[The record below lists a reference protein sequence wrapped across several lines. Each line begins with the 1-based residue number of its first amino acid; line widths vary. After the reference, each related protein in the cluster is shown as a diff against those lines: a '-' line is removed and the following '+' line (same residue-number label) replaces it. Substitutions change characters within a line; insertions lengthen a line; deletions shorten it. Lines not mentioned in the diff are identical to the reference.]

1 MICTQEDSFLDEKT
15 IWIATLSDGNT
26 VFQDDDREGDFH
38 PSAWIRLKDHC
49 DSKGVYID
57 NLSIR
62 FRDHKV
68 DVPKAEAYHFIK
80 SVGCMVGYPE
90 EHFFIVSLLKQGEL
104 VRTWYKVPEIVEN
117 DSSVVKAEDVL
128 KYESLMI
135 KGSIDG

>member
-15 IWIATLSDGNT
+15 IWIATLSDGST

-57 NLSIR
+57 SLSIR

-68 DVPKAEAYHFIK
+68 EVPKAEAYHFIK
-80 SVGCMVGYPE
+80 AVGCMVGFAE
-90 EHFFIVSLLKQGEL
+90 EHFFIVSLLKQDKL
-104 VRTWYKVPEIVEN
+104 TRNWYKVPEIVIDE
-117 DSSVVKAEDVL
+117 SSVVTAEDIPR
-128 KYESLMI
+128 YESLMI
-135 KGSIDG
+135 KGSTDG

>member
-1 MICTQEDSFLDEKT
+1 MICTEQDSFLDEKT
-15 IWIATLSDGNT
+15 IWIARLSDGNT

-38 PSAWIRLKDHC
+38 PSAWIRLKDYC

-57 NLSIR
+57 SLSIR

-80 SVGCMVGYPE
+80 SVGCMVGFPE
-90 EHFFIVSLLKQGEL
+90 EHFFIVSLLKQDKLE
-104 VRTWYKVPEIVEN
+104 RTWYKVPEIVE
-117 DSSVVKAEDVL
+117 DEVSEVKTEDIP